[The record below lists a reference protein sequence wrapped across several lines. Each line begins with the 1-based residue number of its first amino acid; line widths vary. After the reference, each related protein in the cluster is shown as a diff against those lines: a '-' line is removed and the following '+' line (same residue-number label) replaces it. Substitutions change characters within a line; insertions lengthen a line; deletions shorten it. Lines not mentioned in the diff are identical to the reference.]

1 MSFDGGHRV
10 RAAVALGGA
19 AALTLTLGSCSLVG
33 GHNEPEAMVREFA
46 DAIEHGDATAAAA
59 LTSYPNAAAG
69 VIGQVLDGMK
79 AENVDYELSQFISLD
94 NESGFFTMNADWNFG
109 QDRDWGYSVQ
119 GSARKLAVG
128 WRILWEPSVVMP
140 ALGPDGEAHLVRTE
154 AMPPPTVKD
163 IAGTPMMTEQ
173 TINAIK
179 LDPAQMPD
187 PGSSTAAVAKAIESV
202 APLIT
207 GPSLMQQLVVAQGQP
222 ITAVSLRDADFEI
235 LEPDLTPIP
244 GVVVE
249 KQPKLITVDRR
260 IVSPVLDPLRAV
272 WQDERDATAGWA
284 VQVTA
289 PGQARQ
295 QMTGYQ
301 GPPGPDITSTLDSRL
316 QLAALDAVVSVGTPA
331 AIVAIQP
338 SSGSVVAVA
347 QNSYANDLGPI
358 AFTQMHPVGENV
370 DLLKAAA
377 AVETNTAVEKVSDE
391 DAIASAK
398 RLGLGVD
405 FAIPGLEQ
413 KTAQVDDDR
422 LEVTPFGMALAA
434 AAIARGTVPN
444 PMITVGQPGTTG
456 DQLDP
461 LRADVAERLRALW
474 RESVAKPDFEALRGY
489 ADVIGFP
496 AGSGDDRWFVGQRGD
511 LAFAVW
517 VQNADG
523 TNAAVKMAARM
534 MRAQDRPSE

>member
-1 MSFDGGHRV
+1 
-10 RAAVALGGA
+10 
-19 AALTLTLGSCSLVG
+19 
-33 GHNEPEAMVREFA
+33 
-46 DAIEHGDATAAAA
+46 
-59 LTSYPNAAAG
+59 
-69 VIGQVLDGMK
+69 
-79 AENVDYELSQFISLD
+79 
-94 NESGFFTMNADWNFG
+94 MNADWNFG
-109 QDRDWGYSVQ
+109 PDRDWNYSVQ

-140 ALGPDGEAHLVRTE
+140 ALGPDGQAHLVRTE

-163 IAGTPMMTEQ
+163 IAGAPMLTEQ

-187 PGSSTAAVAKAIESV
+187 PGASTAAVASAIESV

-222 ITAVSLRDADFEI
+222 ITAVSLRDGDFEI

-249 KQPKLITVDRR
+249 KQPRLITVDRR
-260 IVSPVLDPLRAV
+260 IVSPVLDALRKV

-289 PGQARQ
+289 PGQAPQ

-338 SSGSVVAVA
+338 SSGAVVAVA

-358 AFTQMHPVGENV
+358 AFTQMHPVGENI

-377 AVETNTAVEKVSDE
+377 AVETNTPVEKVSDE
-391 DAIASAK
+391 DAISSAQ

-405 FAIPGLEQ
+405 FDMAGLDQ
-413 KTAQVDDDR
+413 KTAQVNDDR
-422 LEVTPFGMALAA
+422 LEGHAVRHGA
-434 AAIARGTVPN
+434 G
-444 PMITVGQPGTTG
+444 GGG
-456 DQLDP
+456 DC
-461 LRADVAERLRALW
+461 AGHGAE
-474 RESVAKPDFEALRGY
+474 PDDHG
-489 ADVIGFP
+489 GP
-496 AGSGDDRWFVGQRGD
+496 AGDDRSRISICCVRTSQSGCARCGAIRSPNRTSRHCAVTPTSSASRPVAATIVGSS
-511 LAFAVW
+511 AS
-517 VQNADG
+517 
-523 TNAAVKMAARM
+523 AATWHSRCGCRTPTVPT
-534 MRAQDRPSE
+534 RP